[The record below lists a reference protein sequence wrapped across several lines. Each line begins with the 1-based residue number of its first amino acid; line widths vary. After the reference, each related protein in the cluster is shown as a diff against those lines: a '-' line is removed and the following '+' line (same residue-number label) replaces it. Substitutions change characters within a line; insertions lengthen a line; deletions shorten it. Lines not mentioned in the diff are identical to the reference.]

1 VSIATD
7 PNEGLSNTQR
17 RTRTALVEA
26 ARGLVA
32 EGRTPTVEEAARRAE
47 VSRTTAYRYFPNRT
61 AMLVAAHPEVG
72 LTTLLEEDP
81 PAEPAER
88 LDRAIDRFLAFLLE
102 IETQQRTM
110 LRASLD
116 PDTDEAD
123 LGSLPLRQG
132 RGIGWF
138 TEALAP
144 VREQMSEAEVHR
156 LALAIR
162 SAVGIEALVWLTDVA
177 GLSRKDAAELMRWS
191 ARSLLHAAL
200 SAEPP
205 PVAPG

>member
-32 EGRTPTVEEAARRAE
+32 EGRTPTVEEAAQHAA

-61 AMLVAAHPEVG
+61 ALLVAAHPEVG
-72 LTTLLEEDP
+72 QTSLLDEDP
-81 PAEPAER
+81 PSDPADR
-88 LDRAIDRFLAFLLE
+88 LDAVIDRFVGQLLE
-102 IETQQRTM
+102 AETQQRTM
-110 LRASLD
+110 LRVSLD
-116 PDTDEAD
+116 PDVDEEARRA
-123 LGSLPLRQG
+123 LPLRQG

-138 TEALAP
+138 TEALEP
-144 VREQMSEAEVHR
+144 LRGRLTDDEIHR

-162 SAVGIEALVWLTDVA
+162 SAVGIEALVWLRDVA
-177 GLSRKDAAELMRWS
+177 GLPREDAARLMRWS

-200 SAEPP
+200 TAEPP
-205 PVAPG
+205 PVEPG